1 MATVSTQTESTNNV
15 PSPRELPLVGNAFD
29 LVFDGLGQRLKW
41 SREFGDIYRL
51 NLAGQH
57 TIVIARPDWV
67 QEVLMGKPLEFER
80 SDLLNPRENPLL
92 GRGLF
97 TTLNREFRPKRKR
110 MQPAFNH
117 SRVAEYAKIMAEYAE
132 EQAAGW
138 RDGVFDIHHEMM
150 QVTMQIIGK
159 TMFDRDLSGEADE
172 LGETITRLI
181 AEPNNPLPIPPEW
194 PTPRNIRVR
203 KAISRLDA
211 TVYQMI
217 AERKA
222 DGRDHGDLLSMLLT
236 SRDEAGN
243 AMSDKDVR
251 DELMTILIAGHET
264 TALALTWTLHLLT
277 QHPGYYERVQAE
289 LDRVLVGRTPT
300 VADLPQLSYT
310 QQAIKEALRLYPPA
324 HVIARAN
331 EQAEVLGGYHIPA
344 RTLLLID
351 VWAMHRRA
359 DYFAQPEQYDP
370 DRFSPERE
378 KQLARGAYLP
388 FGTGPRICI
397 GQAFAMME
405 AQMVL
410 ATLMQRVRFSAVAQ
424 WVQPDAVVTL
434 RPKGGLRMRVEQQ
447 QS

>member
-1 MATVSTQTESTNNV
+1 MATISTQEETASNI
-15 PSPRELPLVGNAFD
+15 PGPRELPLIGNAFD
-29 LVFDGLGQRLKW
+29 LVLDGLGQRLKW

-57 TIVIARPDWV
+57 TVVITRPDWV
-67 QEVLMGKPLEFER
+67 QEVLMGRPLEFER

-117 SRVAEYAKIMAEYAE
+117 SRVADYAKVMAAYAE
-132 EQAAGW
+132 EQATGW
-138 RDGVFDIHHEMM
+138 QDGVFDIQHEMM
-150 QVTMQIIGK
+150 QVTMRIIGK

-172 LGETITRLI
+172 LGEVIASLI

-194 PTPRNIRVR
+194 PTPRNVRVR
-203 KAISRLDA
+203 RGISHLDA

-222 DGRDHGDLLSMLLT
+222 NGSDHGDLLSMLLA
-236 SRDEAGN
+236 SRDEQGN

-277 QHPGYYERVQAE
+277 QHPGYYQRVQAE
-289 LDRVLVGRTPT
+289 LDCVLAGRTPT
-300 VADLPQLSYT
+300 VADLPQLTYT
-310 QQAIKEALRLYPPA
+310 TQAIKEALRLYPPA
-324 HVIARAN
+324 HAIARAN
-331 EQAEVLGGYHIPA
+331 EQAETMGGYQLPA
-344 RTLLLID
+344 RTLILID

-370 DRFSPERE
+370 DRFSPECE
-378 KQLARGAYLP
+378 KQMPKGAYLP

-397 GQAFAMME
+397 GQSFAMME

-410 ATLMQRVRFSAVAQ
+410 ATLMQRVHFSAVAQ
-424 WVQPDAVVTL
+424 RVQPDAVVTL
-434 RPKGGLRMRVEQQ
+434 RPKGGLKMRVARQG
-447 QS
+447 